1 MFNLIEAF
9 DREAAAYLIA
19 LKDADALIG
28 ARARAK
34 VAREWSIGK
43 MAVEYRAKAEAIEM
57 ALANA

>member
-19 LKDADALIG
+19 MKDTDALIG
-28 ARARAK
+28 VRARAK

-43 MAVEYRAKAEAIEM
+43 MVAEYRAKAEAIEM

>member
-19 LKDADALIG
+19 MKDTDALIG

-34 VAREWSIGK
+34 VAREWPISN
-43 MAVEYRAKAEAIEM
+43 AAEYRAKAEAIEM